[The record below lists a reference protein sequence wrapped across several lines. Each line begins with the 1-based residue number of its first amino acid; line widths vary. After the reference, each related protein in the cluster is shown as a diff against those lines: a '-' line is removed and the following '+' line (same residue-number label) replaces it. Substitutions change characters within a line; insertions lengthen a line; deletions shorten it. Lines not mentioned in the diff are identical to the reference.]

1 MDSLMETFRQILE
14 AAQRPAGLAAAI
26 AFVIGGYYLIF
37 GGDQGRQKA
46 IKWFI
51 GAAVGLIIVLGATA
65 LSTMVSDNVNF

>member
-1 MDSLMETFRQILE
+1 METFRKILE
-14 AAQRPAGLAAAI
+14 AAQQPAGLAAAI

-65 LSTMVSDNVNF
+65 LSTLVSDNVNF